1 MSRTLRVLL
10 LEDSPADAELI
21 TSELNRSG
29 LQAVVRRTDTRDEF
43 ARALREFGPAI
54 ILSDHGLPQFSALS
68 ALQLVQVVRPTAPL
82 ILVTGTLDEQSLI
95 SAIRNGAE
103 NLVLKSNL
111 HRLRSAIESALASRR
126 PLEQLSPRQ
135 IEVLRYVADGQT
147 TREIAARLQLSVK
160 TVETHRGA
168 IMKRLGIHDVVGLVR
183 YALRVG
189 LVSADV
195 ELQ

>member
-10 LEDSPADAELI
+10 LEDSAADAELI
-21 TSELNRSG
+21 TSELDRSG
-29 LQAVVRRTDTRDEF
+29 L
-43 ARALREFGPAI
+43 
-54 ILSDHGLPQFSALS
+54 ILSDHGLPQFSAIA
-68 ALQLVQVVRPTAPL
+68 ALQLVQVMRPTAPV
-82 ILVTGTLDEQSLI
+82 ILVTGTFDEQSLL
-95 SAIRNGAE
+95 STIRNGAE
-103 NLVLKSNL
+103 DLVWKSNL
-111 HRLRSAIESALASRR
+111 RRLRGAIESSLANRK

-168 IMKRLGIHDVVGLVR
+168 IMKRLGIHDVVGIVR

-189 LVSADV
+189 LVSADA
-195 ELQ
+195 